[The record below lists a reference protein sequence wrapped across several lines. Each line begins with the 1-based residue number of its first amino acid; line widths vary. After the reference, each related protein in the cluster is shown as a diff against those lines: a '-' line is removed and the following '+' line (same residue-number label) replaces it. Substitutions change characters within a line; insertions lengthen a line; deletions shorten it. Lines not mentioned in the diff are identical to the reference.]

1 MSPNG
6 TAQDGAPR
14 KKQGHRPCDM
24 CRRKK
29 RRCDGNE
36 PCDHCIKHG
45 FACTY
50 QQKAMQRLSEKSTLI
65 QTLETRLENAEM
77 LLREFNGAQ
86 TASPQ
91 SSANSAADTGG
102 PGVQI
107 VTSLIRGLCSPP
119 PPPHVDE
126 IEDSFRS
133 LSLDKA
139 RNQGF
144 LGKASQATLVK
155 AAVDL
160 KSQTGLTVPKP
171 ANPPPWT
178 TKPWDHA
185 TSAVRQLSFPPPDL
199 MPSLISLYFSN
210 FNSFFP
216 LLHRPTFERA
226 VAASTHL
233 SDAGFAGTLLLA
245 CALGARHSGDP
256 RVHLPN
262 LPFGTAGWKW
272 YDQVQLTTLAGQPT
286 LYDLQSYCL
295 AVQFLDRASVPRA
308 SWTLA
313 GFGLRLTQDIGAHR
327 QKLSTAIT
335 PEEEQEK
342 RAYWILVLFDAQL
355 SGALGRSVAVQALH
369 DVDLDMPLP
378 CDDEYRG
385 KNPNN
390 PNPIQAFQ
398 QPEHT
403 PSLVE
408 YFNCQLNLNRILSL
422 TLKVLYSSCRMKAL
436 IGMNDDAWEEKT
448 IMEFD
453 SALNTWFD
461 SVPAHLRWDPAR
473 IGPDDVFFDQSAALY
488 CNYYLT
494 QILIHRPFIPAM
506 RSRRAFK
513 TTIKGFP
520 SLTICNNAARACSRV
535 VEAHTRRRP
544 NNPLPFAQTAV
555 FTAGIVLLLNMWSGR
570 GKQVQAADLGDVH
583 RCIDVLRAYK
593 VHCPAT
599 CPLLYVFI
607 PFTPCRF
614 PLHRVRPTVHALFDR
629 STLEQLV
636 KVEHVSPVAP
646 KAANRMYGAS
656 PSPFVPSGIRSAS
669 TSSYALGHGVPQS
682 QAQSQSH
689 SRPPPLV
696 WPAYDPALETQHQEY
711 QDMLN
716 HSDGFPEAPA
726 RPPAAVYPQ
735 VSGSSGYPT
744 SDIFNSDSNPA
755 LYTPSGIKTMQQWW
769 DEELAP
775 MSTEMDMDMDTMAA
789 ALWAAAPSNFEVGD
803 WNSYLNT
810 VTMHSEEQ

>member
-1 MSPNG
+1 MSSNG
-6 TAQDGAPR
+6 SVQNLAPR
-14 KKQGHRPCDM
+14 KKHGHRPCDM
-24 CRRKK
+24 CRKKK

-36 PCDHCIKHG
+36 PCDHCVKHD

-65 QTLETRLENAEM
+65 HTLETRLENAEI

-91 SSANSAADTGG
+91 SSANSAADSGG

-107 VTSLIRGLCSPP
+107 VTSLIRGLRGPP
-119 PPPHVDE
+119 PPPHADDLG
-126 IEDSFRS
+126 DSFRL
-133 LSLDKA
+133 LSLEKA
-139 RNQGF
+139 RNHGFQG
-144 LGKASQATLVK
+144 KSSQATLVK

-160 KSQTGLTVPKP
+160 KSQTGLAVPRP
-171 ANPPPWT
+171 AIPPPWT
-178 TKPWDHA
+178 TKPWDD
-185 TSAVRQLSFPPPDL
+185 AVSPVRHFSFPPADL

-210 FNSFFP
+210 FNSFLP
-216 LLHRPTFERA
+216 LLHRPTFENA
-226 VAASTHL
+226 VAANTHL
-233 SDAGFAGTLLLA
+233 SDAVFAGTLLLA
-245 CALGARHSGDP
+245 CALGARHSDDP
-256 RVHLPN
+256 RVHLPH

-327 QKLSTAIT
+327 QKLRESTAVIT

-378 CDDEYRG
+378 CDDEYWEV
-385 KNPNN
+385 NPHNSN
-390 PNPIQAFQ
+390 PVHAFQ
-398 QPEHT
+398 QPLGP
-403 PSLVE
+403 PSSVE

-422 TLKVLYSSCRMKAL
+422 TLKILYSSCRMKAL

-453 SALNTWFD
+453 SAVNTWFD
-461 SVPAHLRWDPAR
+461 RVPAHLRWDPAR
-473 IGPDDVFFDQSAALY
+473 TGPDDVFFDQSAALY

-506 RSRRAFK
+506 RSRRTSA
-513 TTIKGFP
+513 TAIKGFP
-520 SLTICNNAARACSRV
+520 SLTICNHAARACSRV
-535 VEAHTRRRP
+535 VEGHTRRRP

-555 FTAGIVLLLNMWSGR
+555 FTAGIVLLLNLWSGR
-570 GKQVQAADLGDVH
+570 GKQVQGADLGDVH
-583 RCIDVLRAYK
+583 RCIGVLRAYK

-599 CPLLYVFI
+599 CPLL
-607 PFTPCRF
+607 
-614 PLHRVRPTVHALFDR
+614 

-636 KVEHVSPVAP
+636 KVEPISPVAP
-646 KAANRMYGAS
+646 KVGNGISAAS
-656 PSPFVPSGIRSAS
+656 SSPFVPSGIRSAS
-669 TSSYALGHGVPQS
+669 ASSSSSLRDALGHGVPR
-682 QAQSQSH
+682 SQSH
-689 SRPPPLV
+689 SRSHSRPRPLV
-696 WPAYDPALETQHQEY
+696 WPEYDPALETQHQEY

-716 HSDGFPEAPA
+716 HGDGFPEAPA
-726 RPPAAVYPQ
+726 RPTAAGLYPQ
-735 VSGSSGYPT
+735 IVGSSSGYVT
-744 SDIFNSDSNPA
+744 SNIFNSDPNPA
-755 LYTPSGIKTMQQWW
+755 ASYPPPASRTMQQYW
-769 DEELAP
+769 DEDLAP
-775 MSTEMDMDMDTMAA
+775 MSTEMDLDMDTMAA

-803 WNSYLNT
+803 WNSYLNS
-810 VTMHSEEQ
+810 VTMQTGEQ